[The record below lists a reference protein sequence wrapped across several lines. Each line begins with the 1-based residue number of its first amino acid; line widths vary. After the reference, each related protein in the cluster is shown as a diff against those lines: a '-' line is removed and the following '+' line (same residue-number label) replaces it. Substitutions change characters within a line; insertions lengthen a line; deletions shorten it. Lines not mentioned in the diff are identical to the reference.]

1 MEAEQVIE
9 KILSDAKTEAEAIAK
24 EADDKAKAEEA
35 KVQSKLADFR
45 QQTDVLAKKAAE
57 DEKSHILA
65 GARMEAA
72 KEFLAAKTAIVDEV
86 FKQARQKL
94 LDLPEKDYREL
105 MVRLMVEAVETG
117 EEEIVVG
124 KDEKRIDQKLIDE
137 VNGKLKGKKG
147 KLKLAK
153 EKLDLAGGF
162 ILRRGKIK
170 TNVSVDVLLG
180 QARNDLG
187 IDLANDLFS

>member
-9 KILSDAKTEAEAIAK
+9 KILSDAKAEAEAIAK
-24 EADDKAKAEEA
+24 EAEGKAKAEEA
-35 KVQSKLADFR
+35 KVQSQLAEFR

-94 LDLPEKDYREL
+94 LDLPDKDYREL

-124 KDEKRIDQKLIDE
+124 KDEKRIDQKLIDD